1 VISLGES
8 LLNFPAMQ
16 VLSYVEFVIREI
28 SDENNS
34 HMNDLYDIALISRRE
49 PDARRNAIMEAMAA
63 FGGD

>member
-1 VISLGES
+1 
-8 LLNFPAMQ
+8 MQ